1 MKRMPTLAEALE
13 IFRRG
18 PAALEAALAGVT
30 GEELDFHPGPGKW
43 NILQIIRHVAD
54 TEIVAGMRLRMVAAE
69 GGDPATRPTLTPF
82 NQDSWADNLDY
93 EDADIAEAFT
103 TFHVLRNDTAKLLS
117 NLPPEVFEY
126 TGLHLERGELT
137 LLSLVEIFGNHV
149 LKHADQI
156 KAARKAFKALAGLKA
171 K

>member
-1 MKRMPTLAEALE
+1 MKSSA
-13 IFRRG
+13 
-18 PAALEAALAGVT
+18 AALPRSKPPSPESPEKNWTSTPRRENGT
-30 GEELDFHPGPGKW
+30 S
-43 NILQIIRHVAD
+43 
-54 TEIVAGMRLRMVAAE
+54 
-69 GGDPATRPTLTPF
+69 RPTLTPF